1 MVDESRIITVV
12 SGLLKPVLERVDG
25 NVASAL
31 ASVRQVSSSAL
42 SYKASVVSLVENML
56 NAFKEDIVTLVW
68 NVNTKAAVAAE
79 HTIPPPPTRNYGK
92 GADTCKSLGRW
103 CHC

>member
-1 MVDESRIITVV
+1 MVDESRVITVV

-68 NVNTKAAVAAE
+68 NVNTKATVAAE
-79 HTIPPPPTRNYGK
+79 HTTFPPPPNYGK

-103 CHC
+103 CRC